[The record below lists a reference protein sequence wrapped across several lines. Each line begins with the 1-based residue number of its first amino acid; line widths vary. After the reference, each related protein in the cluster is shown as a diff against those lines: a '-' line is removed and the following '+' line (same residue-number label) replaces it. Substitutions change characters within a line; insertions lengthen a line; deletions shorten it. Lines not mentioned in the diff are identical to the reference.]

1 MKNFISKV
9 IQNNFVVRFIQI
21 LIAYIGWNI
30 TAVTIVNS
38 SMNSIGLFLI
48 ILAIFLSDIVK
59 GSFWLYNKFKKI
71 KNL

>member
-59 GSFWLYNKFKKI
+59 GSFWLYNKFKK
-71 KNL
+71 N